1 MFAVYLAGYISGNK
15 IKECSAWREE
25 VIKNYRLTRDIEFIN
40 PLNGHDMDTISKNGL
55 TSDIPN
61 KGIIY
66 KDYKSVIESD
76 LIVVN
81 LDTFGDDRPLIGTI
95 CELAW
100 AWERKIPVVAFGGLE
115 YYSKHPFLQ
124 EFITIYTNTIKGV
137 LDEEY
142 IDYFMTK

>member
-1 MFAVYLAGYISGNK
+1 MFTVYLAGYISGNK
-15 IKECSAWREE
+15 IKECIAWREK
-25 VIKNYRLTRDIEFIN
+25 ILKQYRLTRDIKFIN
-40 PLNGHDMDTISKNGL
+40 PLSGHNMMDISKDGL

-76 LIVVN
+76 LIIVN
-81 LDTFGDDRPLIGTI
+81 LDTFGEDRPLIGTVS
-95 CELAW
+95 ELAW
-100 AWERKIPVVAFGGLE
+100 AWERKIPVIAFGGKE

-124 EFITIYTNTIKGV
+124 EFITIYSNKLQHI

>member
-1 MFAVYLAGYISGNK
+1 MFKIYLAGYISGNK
-15 IKECSAWREE
+15 IKECSEWREK
-25 VIKNYRLTRDIEFIN
+25 ILKYYRLTRDIKFIN
-40 PLNGHDMDTISKNGL
+40 PLNGHDIKSISKNGL

-81 LDTFGDDRPLIGTI
+81 LDTFGEDRPLIGTVS
-95 CELAW
+95 ELAW
-100 AWERKIPVVAFGGLE
+100 AWERKIPVIAFGGLD
-115 YYSKHPFLQ
+115 YYNKHPFLE
-124 EFITIYTNTIKGV
+124 EFITIYTNTITGV

-142 IDYFMTK
+142 IDYFMKK